1 MVHQKFARKASQV
14 LIAGIVLSLFTLI
27 FESERGIETS
37 LVPDANAIP
46 AFARKYQTA
55 CSTCHN
61 DFPQLNDFGEAFRK
75 VGFKFPKDDETF
87 VKEPPVLL
95 GAPAQRE
102 AFPNVVYPGEIPGAV
117 PIAFRYSGFL
127 NYANRRPPTVPFT
140 PRTDLFVP
148 NTFTI
153 IGAGSFGPRLSFWVD
168 DDISA
173 GGSGAN
179 GGLGQGYLKVND
191 IGHYILNPA

>member
-1 MVHQKFARKASQV
+1 MTHQKLGKKASHV
-14 LIAGIVLSLFTLI
+14 LIAGTGLFLFTLI
-27 FESERGIETS
+27 FEGERPVQTS
-37 LVPDANAIP
+37 VVPDANAIP

-61 DFPQLNDFGEAFRK
+61 DFPQLNDFGEAFWK
-75 VGFKFPKDDETF
+75 NGFKFPKDDETF

-102 AFPNVVYPGEIPGAV
+102 AFPNVIYPGELPGAI

-127 NYANRRPPTVPFT
+127 NYANRRPPTVAFT

-148 NTFTI
+148 NTSVRGVNGTV
-153 IGAGSFGPRLSFWVD
+153 GGRLF
-168 DDISA
+168 A
-173 GGSGAN
+173 
-179 GGLGQGYLKVND
+179 
-191 IGHYILNPA
+191 